1 MIVIFKKRGS
11 GISIGMISEFRGQI
25 RTEKRW
31 CISNFYDL
39 NYSTSH
45 TTGDDM
51 SLIDLFLF
59 FITWSTCL
67 DGVTIRVQSET
78 Y

>member
-1 MIVIFKKRGS
+1 MIIIIFKKGGS
-11 GISIGMISEFRGQI
+11 GIRIGTISKFRGQI
-25 RTEKRW
+25 RTGKRR

-51 SLIDLFLF
+51 SLIDLFHF
-59 FITWSTCL
+59 F
-67 DGVTIRVQSET
+67 
-78 Y
+78 